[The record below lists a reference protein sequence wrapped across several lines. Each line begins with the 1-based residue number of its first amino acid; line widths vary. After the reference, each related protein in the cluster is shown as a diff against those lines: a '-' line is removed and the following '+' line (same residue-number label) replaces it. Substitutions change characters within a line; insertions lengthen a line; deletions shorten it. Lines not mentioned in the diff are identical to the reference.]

1 MNHLKILTLSLMS
14 AVSIYGTSC
23 KPEASKEE
31 NTTKTDSVKI
41 EKVKSMLL
49 EKQTITRNIEYTTN
63 LMPFEEIHLAPAT
76 PGRIEKI
83 NVNVSDWVKAGQVLV
98 QMDLTQL
105 NQAKINLLS
114 LETDYKRVDTLK
126 QTGSIADQ
134 QYDQIKAR
142 YELAKSNYEYLLKNT
157 QLKAPFNGV
166 ISGKYFENGEVYT
179 GSPVMT
185 IGKPAIV
192 SLIQISS
199 LKAQVNLSASYFP
212 YVKTGMKA
220 EIFSELYPNKS
231 FKGTL
236 YRIYPTIDNSTKTF
250 TVEIRIQND
259 GLVLRPG
266 MFAKIRINLGQGE
279 AILVPS
285 ISVIKQTGT
294 NSMYVFVNQ
303 NNVAVKKFVKTGIIM
318 DDKTEI
324 VEGLNVGDE
333 LIIVGQNKLEDQSK
347 IEILKD

>member
-1 MNHLKILTLSLMS
+1 MNSLKILSIFVLSAALI
-14 AVSIYGTSC
+14 AGTSC
-23 KPEASKEE
+23 KSNTQKEE
-31 NTTKTDSVKI
+31 NTNTSDSLKI
-41 EKVKSMLL
+41 VKVKSMKTDK
-49 EKQTITRNIEYTTN
+49 ETITRTIEYTTN
-63 LMPFEEIHLAPAT
+63 LLPFEEIHLAPST

-83 NVNVSDWVKAGQVLV
+83 NVEVSDWVKAGQVLV

-105 NQAKINLLS
+105 YQAKINMLS
-114 LETDYKRVDTLK
+114 LETDFKRLDTLN
-126 QTGSIADQ
+126 QTGSIAPQ

-142 YELAKSNYEYLLKNT
+142 YELAKSNYEFMLKNT
-157 QLKAPFNGV
+157 QLKAPFNGI

-179 GSPVMT
+179 GSPVMS

-192 SLIQISS
+192 SVIQINS

-212 YVKTGMKA
+212 YVKTGLKT
-220 EIFSELYPNKS
+220 EIFSELYPGKL

-236 YRIYPTIDNSTKTF
+236 TRIYPTIDNATKTF

-266 MFAKIRINLGQGE
+266 MFAKIRINLGQGS
-279 AILVPS
+279 AILIPS

-294 NSMYVFVNQ
+294 NSMYVFVNE

-324 VEGLNVGDE
+324 IEGLNVGEE
-333 LIIVGQNKLEDQSK
+333 LIIVGQNKLEDKSK
-347 IEILKD
+347 IEIIKD